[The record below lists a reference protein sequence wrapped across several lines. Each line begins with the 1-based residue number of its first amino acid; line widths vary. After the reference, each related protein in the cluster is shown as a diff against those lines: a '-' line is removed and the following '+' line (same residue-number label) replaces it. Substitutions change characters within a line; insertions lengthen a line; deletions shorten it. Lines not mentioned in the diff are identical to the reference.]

1 MKIYIITK
9 GEYSDYHSCNTTT
22 NYKKAKR
29 YKEAYSDYWGEA
41 CIEVYE
47 DGENGK
53 ENYCWVYNP
62 ISNTA
67 EISDYNVEE
76 IIRKVE
82 GKIRSVYVYAPDEK
96 HAIKKA
102 QDMIAKYKAEQAGL

>member
-9 GEYSDYHSCNTTT
+9 GDYSDYHICNVTTD
-22 NYKKAKR
+22 YEKAKR
-29 YKEAYSDYWGEA
+29 YKKAYSENLGEA

-53 ENYCWVYNP
+53 DNYCWAYDPV
-62 ISNTA
+62 SNTA
-67 EISDYNVEE
+67 TISEYNEKEIMKN
-76 IIRKVE
+76 RE
-82 GKIRSVYVYAPDEK
+82 GKICSVYVYAPDEK